1 MMIVTIGGRPG
12 SGKTTVARMVAEKL
26 GFELVCAGEVFRNQA
41 RKMGLDLEEY
51 GRRAL
56 EDDSID
62 KTLDSLV
69 LDRIRAT
76 SSQGMNVVADGRL
89 TGQMLSREGVQAF
102 KVWIDADI
110 GVRSQRIAGRDRIG
124 ADEALRRIEKREEV
138 ERKRYSSIYGID
150 LDDLSAYDLVIDSS
164 DLTPGEVLERIV
176 DGLKECAGI

>member
-1 MMIVTIGGRPG
+1 
-12 SGKTTVARMVAEKL
+12 
-26 GFELVCAGEVFRNQA
+26 
-41 RKMGLDLEEY
+41 
-51 GRRAL
+51 
-56 EDDSID
+56 
-62 KTLDSLV
+62 LV

-176 DGLKECAGI
+176 DGLKRCAGI

>member
-1 MMIVTIGGRPG
+1 MIFTIGGRPG

-26 GFELVCAGEVFRNQA
+26 GFELVCAGEVFRSQA
-41 RKMGLDLEEY
+41 HGMGVDLEEY

-62 KTLDSLV
+62 RTLDASVVEMV
-69 LDRIRAT
+69 LSK
-76 SSQGMNVVADGRL
+76 SSAGMSVVADGRL

-110 GVRSQRIAGRDRIG
+110 GVRAERIAARDGI
-124 ADEALRRIEKREEV
+124 DTEEALRRIDKREDV
-138 ERKRYSSIYGID
+138 ERKRHSSIYGID

-164 DLTPGEVLERIV
+164 ELTPDEVLGRIM
-176 DGLKECAGI
+176 DGLKECAGT